1 MSFVDDLNNLDMEN
15 VGSWPLPA
23 KLIAIIFMSAAL
35 AGTWYML
42 DTQDQMAELEKVEQE
57 ERRHRQMFEGKQKR
71 VVNLD
76 LLKQQL
82 KDMEETFQAMRR
94 QLPNKTEV
102 DRLLDDVSQT
112 VLASG
117 LEQEQFQPQKEILKD
132 DYAELPI
139 RLKIFGQ
146 YHEMGDFVS
155 GVAALPRI
163 VTVNNFSIVKKVKGE
178 KNQNKKEDVSSLLMT
193 TTVTTYRYLDEEEE

>member
-178 KNQNKKEDVSSLLMT
+178 KKSK
-193 TTVTTYRYLDEEEE
+193 